1 MENYDEA
8 AGGLLVEHRMVA
20 VTRPEVH
27 TRIHPADNT
36 GILAASLVAS
46 MKQEVARD
54 PAAQIS
60 KKYNSSTNNLNQT
73 VVHSHWSRI
82 IEASRN
88 VPVFFGISSQSPFLP
103 CATLRISKLD
113 NDFLLISR

>member
-60 KKYNSSTNNLNQT
+60 KKYNISTNM
-73 VVHSHWSRI
+73 SFKSDF
-82 IEASRN
+82 S
-88 VPVFFGISSQSPFLP
+88 
-103 CATLRISKLD
+103 LRISKLE